1 MIKKQ
6 LQIEMP
12 LVFDD
17 NFEKLLLNIP
27 PIN

>member
-6 LQIEMP
+6 LQIKMP